1 MGCLPSRLGLIH
13 SSCPGTF
20 LYRPRVSFQSVL
32 FWMQDFISSFVVFV
46 CFETKFLSL
55 WSPGETQN
63 LLSSLS
69 WVLRLQV
76 WPVILD
82 SPSPCFSSVRWRFD
96 ESHIYFT
103 IKIEA
108 SYTTYAE
115 NSLAVSLL
123 NALLCHLQDAGT
135 AVENSSANLIVLCF
149 NISCKISVLFYL
161 ILVVWKLAVVCVYF
175 FKIIFFFQPL
185 ISMFFV
191 INTVI
196 LH

>member
-13 SSCPGTF
+13 NSCPGTF
-20 LYRPRVSFQSVL
+20 LYHPRVSFQSVL

-55 WSPGETQN
+55 WSPGGPETQS

-82 SPSPCFSSVRWRFD
+82 SPCFSSVRWRFD

-103 IKIEA
+103 IKIEVKPHMLKTA
-108 SYTTYAE
+108 LQ
-115 NSLAVSLL
+115 LAYWMHCSVICRML
-123 NALLCHLQDAGT
+123 ALLLR
-135 AVENSSANLIVLCF
+135 
-149 NISCKISVLFYL
+149 
-161 ILVVWKLAVVCVYF
+161 ILVPIWLF
-175 FKIIFFFQPL
+175 FVL
-185 ISMFFV
+185 ISHVRSVYCF
-191 INTVI
+191 I
-196 LH
+196 